1 MRWPFL
7 LGAFITGMAACGP
20 DERHLSGAWRAVA
33 YHAADTVRPLPADT
47 LRMIFNADG
56 TYRYAGAA
64 YYLETGRYRCSW
76 RYLFLVDT
84 LHDPPRTYTLRLE
97 RLEEDTLVLYME
109 RDSVGERLIFVREE

>member
-47 LRMIFNADG
+47 LRMVFNADG

-84 LHDPPRTYTLRLE
+84 LHVPPRTYTLRLE
-97 RLEEDTLVLYME
+97 RLYADTLILKMQ
-109 RDSVGERLIFVREE
+109 RDETTEWLTFARE